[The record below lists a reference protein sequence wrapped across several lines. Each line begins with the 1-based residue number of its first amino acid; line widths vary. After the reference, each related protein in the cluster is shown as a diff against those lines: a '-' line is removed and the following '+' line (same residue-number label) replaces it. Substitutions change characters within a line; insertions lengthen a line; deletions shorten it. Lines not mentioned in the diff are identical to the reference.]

1 MYFLSVALR
10 LHIEICFHTERGP
23 FLPAPDT
30 LLRGRSCLV
39 SRCCYWRLC
48 SVVSVLKKKQQKSSA
63 ASMQKELVSRECRH
77 GHTRAHRLLGLLPV
91 SMPQQGGEDLELFI
105 YKISLREA
113 EGPGLAT
120 SRQVGRAGSSR
131 RWAGGLAN
139 PPESFSKF
147 RTKI

>member
-1 MYFLSVALR
+1 
-10 LHIEICFHTERGP
+10 
-23 FLPAPDT
+23 
-30 LLRGRSCLV
+30 
-39 SRCCYWRLC
+39 
-48 SVVSVLKKKQQKSSA
+48 
-63 ASMQKELVSRECRH
+63 MQKELVSRECRH
-77 GHTRAHRLLGLLPV
+77 GHTRARRLLGLLPV
-91 SMPQQGGEDLELFI
+91 SLPQQGGEDLELFI
-105 YKISLREA
+105 YKISLHEA